1 MKFPWVSGP
10 LLNHGFFKLVEVE
23 YCFFFFCSFPKYLW
37 LLFETLSGNTLFG
50 KQNKIVFKIFKDDN
64 KILQFFFDNDTMSL
78 PTENITVEKH
88 GDFTVQDMKAKAGM
102 FTQKGQ
108 LLYSLKEKSTG
119 NVHRIKAQK
128 PGKPLQILKKTGT
141 DVSHG

>member
-1 MKFPWVSGP
+1 M
-10 LLNHGFFKLVEVE
+10 LNHGFFKLVQVE
-23 YCFFFFCSFPKYLW
+23 LLFFFCSFPKYLW

-50 KQNKIVFKIFKDDN
+50 KQNKIVFNFQRRQQDFYN
-64 KILQFFFDNDTMSL
+64 FFDNDTMSL

>member
-1 MKFPWVSGP
+1 
-10 LLNHGFFKLVEVE
+10 
-23 YCFFFFCSFPKYLW
+23 
-37 LLFETLSGNTLFG
+37 
-50 KQNKIVFKIFKDDN
+50 
-64 KILQFFFDNDTMSL
+64 MSL

-141 DVSHG
+141 DVSHGWVLIHLKKTAFDLKSKSF

>member
-1 MKFPWVSGP
+1 M
-10 LLNHGFFKLVEVE
+10 
-23 YCFFFFCSFPKYLW
+23 FFFCSFPKYLW